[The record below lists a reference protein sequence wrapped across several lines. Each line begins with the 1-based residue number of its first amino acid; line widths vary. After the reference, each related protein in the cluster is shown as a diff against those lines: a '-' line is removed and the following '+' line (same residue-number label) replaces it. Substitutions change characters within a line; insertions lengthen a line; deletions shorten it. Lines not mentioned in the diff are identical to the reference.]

1 MAELL
6 PKVKAIQ
13 ATKEQNTQVLPNFDN
28 NRFMESLEAVLD
40 LELVD
45 KN

>member
-1 MAELL
+1 
-6 PKVKAIQ
+6 
-13 ATKEQNTQVLPNFDN
+13 LPNFDN

-45 KN
+45 KNW